1 MGKTILFAL
10 LSLQSLSA
18 SSISLEMILDSANQN
33 SSLRQAISQEKLSR
47 EALHKAENASQPL
60 ELYGTISQADPMIG
74 KNAKEYSIGISQNVM
89 LGDIRKQEADIN
101 HLINQAIYSEEE
113 KTVLDFNNGLKNLY
127 HQHCIDKN
135 IYQSVRRSYESFLK
149 LYQKKQKAYTYQEI
163 SKVELIRLE
172 VEKEQLYAQLKEVQ
186 RKQHISRENLLRF
199 SHLEHNQ
206 TMLCADI
213 YPINAEAL
221 PRGNHFVYTKDAYRK
236 RMESL
241 QKKVQ
246 RYATSLESVELSMQ
260 YDKEMDMDRYS
271 LGVSIPLGFTSQRSE
286 QKRLEALH
294 QSSALQHRY
303 EHTMI
308 QKQNDLSTL
317 QSELKNKVM
326 LIESL
331 RLTLKN
337 YQNHLLPLIDK
348 SYNAGESSVIDYLL
362 TQQRYRQ
369 LQQEY
374 YANQKSYYHML
385 FQLYT
390 HIEKKDK

>member
-1 MGKTILFAL
+1 MVG
-10 LSLQSLSA
+10 
-18 SSISLEMILDSANQN
+18 N
-33 SSLRQAISQEKLSR
+33 
-47 EALHKAENASQPL
+47 HAE
-60 ELYGTISQADPMIG
+60 
-74 KNAKEYSIGISQNVM
+74 EYSVGISQNVM
-89 LGDIRKQEADIN
+89 LGDIRKQESDIN
-101 HLINQAIYSEEE
+101 HLINQAIFSEEE
-113 KTVLDFNNGLKNLY
+113 KTLLDFNNGLKDLY
-127 HQHCIDKN
+127 HQHCIDTK
-135 IYQSVRRSYESFLK
+135 IYQSVKRSYESFLE
-149 LYQKKQKAYTYQEI
+149 LYKKKQKAYTYEEI
-163 SKVELIRLE
+163 SRMELMRLE
-172 VEKEQLYAQLKEVQ
+172 VEKEHLYAQLKEVQ

-199 SHLEHNQ
+199 SRLENNQ
-206 TMLCADI
+206 MMLCTDT
-213 YPINAEAL
+213 YPIKAEAL
-221 PRGNHFVYTKDAYRK
+221 PSGDHFVYTKDAYQK
-236 RMESL
+236 RMDSL

-246 RYATSLESVELSMQ
+246 RYSTSLESVELSMQ
-260 YDKEMDMDRYS
+260 YDKEMDMDRYT

-303 EHTMI
+303 EHMML

-331 RLTLKN
+331 RFNLQN
-337 YQNHLLPLIDK
+337 YQTYLLPLVDK

-385 FQLYT
+385 FQFYT

>member
-1 MGKTILFAL
+1 
-10 LSLQSLSA
+10 
-18 SSISLEMILDSANQN
+18 
-33 SSLRQAISQEKLSR
+33 
-47 EALHKAENASQPL
+47 
-60 ELYGTISQADPMIG
+60 
-74 KNAKEYSIGISQNVM
+74 
-89 LGDIRKQEADIN
+89 
-101 HLINQAIYSEEE
+101 
-113 KTVLDFNNGLKNLY
+113 
-127 HQHCIDKN
+127 
-135 IYQSVRRSYESFLK
+135 
-149 LYQKKQKAYTYQEI
+149 
-163 SKVELIRLE
+163 
-172 VEKEQLYAQLKEVQ
+172 
-186 RKQHISRENLLRF
+186 
-199 SHLEHNQ
+199 
-206 TMLCADI
+206 
-213 YPINAEAL
+213 
-221 PRGNHFVYTKDAYRK
+221 
-236 RMESL
+236 MERL